1 MTSSPTARPA
11 ERPATGRLRPPR
23 PSPVESPD
31 EAESNA
37 ARADTA
43 ARVSSPT
50 APGSQTALRVAN
62 RRRVVDAVREL
73 GAVTQAR
80 IARETALAPS
90 TVSSIVKELTRCDL
104 LAVELDHGGRR
115 GQNVRFSP
123 RAGHLLGVD
132 VGHRHVAVA
141 VADLNVEILARKCC
155 ELPPDHGAAEV
166 LETARRMA
174 DELRDELGISA
185 QRFLQAGIA
194 VPAPVAERGRELD
207 SAAILPR
214 WAGMDVQDLASR
226 VLDCPVVLEN
236 DANAG
241 AVGEHSL
248 GAGRDVRDMA
258 YLKVSHGVGA
268 GLVLGGRLYRGA
280 TGSAGEIG
288 HVTLDERA
296 GLCRCGNRGC
306 LETFVS
312 SAAVL
317 GLVHSSGR
325 PLETVPDVVDAALAG
340 DPGCTRVVADSGGL
354 IGGAVAQLCNL
365 LNPQLVVVGG
375 DLARAGDLL
384 LEPLRRAVEKYTLQR
399 GDRVRITTSELG
411 PLAHL
416 TGALLLAR
424 AGTPLPV

>member
-1 MTSSPTARPA
+1 MASSPTALPA
-11 ERPATGRLRPPR
+11 ERPAAGRPGPPH
-23 PSPVESPD
+23 PATVGSPH
-31 EAESNA
+31 EAECNA
-37 ARADTA
+37 ARAETA
-43 ARVSSPT
+43 ARVANPT

-104 LAVELDHGGRR
+104 LAVEPDHGGRR
-115 GQNVRFSP
+115 GQSVRFSP

-141 VADLNVEILARKCC
+141 VADLNVEILAQKRR
-155 ELPPDHGAAEV
+155 ELPPDHGAAAV
-166 LETARRMA
+166 LETARGMA
-174 DELRDELGISA
+174 DELRHELGITS

-194 VPAPVAERGRELD
+194 VPAPVAARGRELD
-207 SAAILPR
+207 SAAILPH

-226 VLDCPVVLEN
+226 ILDCPVVLEN

-241 AVGEHSL
+241 AVSEHSL
-248 GAGRDVRDMA
+248 GAGRDAQDMA

-325 PLETVPDVVDAALAG
+325 PLETVADLVDAALAG
-340 DPGCTRVVADSGGL
+340 DPGCARVVADSGDL

-375 DLARAGDLL
+375 DLALAGDLL
-384 LEPLRRAVEKYTLQR
+384 LDPLRRTVEKYTLQR
-399 GDRVRITTSELG
+399 ADRVLITASELG
-411 PLAHL
+411 TRAHL